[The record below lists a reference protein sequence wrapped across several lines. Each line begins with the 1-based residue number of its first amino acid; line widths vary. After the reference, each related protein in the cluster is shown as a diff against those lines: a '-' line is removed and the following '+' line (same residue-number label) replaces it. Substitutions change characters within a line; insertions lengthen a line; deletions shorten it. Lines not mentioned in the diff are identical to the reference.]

1 MIYRVLCIEKLDI
14 DKLAPYVSLE
24 RMERSRVYKHE
35 IDRLRSVAVE
45 YLLNETLKDF
55 DSKIETPVT
64 LSYDING
71 KPHLYLD
78 REIFVSLTHSGK
90 YVGCMVSDKPCGIDI
105 EIHKNRDYGKIAK
118 RICTESELSSIKN
131 EEDFFDLWTAK
142 ESILKATGAGLSLD
156 MRNFSINRG
165 VEAEINPTGGSTSS
179 GGNNPTGGSNSS
191 EGSSSTGGSISPEGN
206 NPVSFT
212 TTVNG
217 STYIGATVYEVA
229 GYSLSYSEE
238 M

>member
-78 REIFVSLTHSGK
+78 REIFISLTHSGK

-156 MRNFSINRG
+156 MRSFSINRG
-165 VEAEINPTGGSTSS
+165 VEAEINPTGGSK
-179 GGNNPTGGSNSS
+179 SS
-191 EGSSSTGGSISPEGN
+191 EDN

-217 STYIGATVYEVA
+217 STYIGATVYEID

-238 M
+238 VQ